1 VERFHGNG
9 KKNAIREERATGRE
23 GLFAKRERTEGKYGA
38 LYRKKKEKKKK
49 KSERERE
56 GGGGKRAR
64 GRERRKKRHEAK
76 ARR

>member
-1 VERFHGNG
+1 MERFHGNG

-56 GGGGKRAR
+56 KGGGKESAWK
-64 GRERRKKRHEAK
+64 RKKEK
-76 ARR
+76 ET

>member
-38 LYRKKKEKKKK
+38 LYREKKEKKKK

-56 GGGGKRAR
+56 GGGKRAR

>member
-56 GGGGKRAR
+56 KGGGKESAWK
-64 GRERRKKRHEAK
+64 RKKEK
-76 ARR
+76 ET